1 MGKKGFD
8 MAKILIVEDEELA
21 CEAITAFLE
30 KRGYETAVALT
41 GKDGLAAYPRENPD
55 LVLLDLGL
63 PDMDGREIL
72 KEIKEK
78 MPKIKVMVIS
88 AYKEEPIRDEL
99 AKLGADYFLG
109 KPSPLPKLYEAVQE
123 ILKP

>member
-1 MGKKGFD
+1 
-8 MAKILIVEDEELA
+8 MAKILIIDDEESA
-21 CEAITAFLE
+21 CEFIKSYLE
-30 KRGYETAVALT
+30 KRGYEIAVALT
-41 GKDGLAAYPRENPD
+41 GNEGLAAYPRENPD